1 MGEALPPFF
10 SRLTNLFFSTLPDN
24 YEESFWDEIWGCV
37 NYIKLPYET
46 VMSMP
51 VRERKIWIQKHNFEQ
66 QRLKEDMDSK
76 DSKGLSSMT
85 GEGLNT
91 YAKLS
96 QEKIKNGVAD

>member
-1 MGEALPPFF
+1 
-10 SRLTNLFFSTLPDN
+10 
-24 YEESFWDEIWGCV
+24 
-37 NYIKLPYET
+37 
-46 VMSMP
+46 MP

>member
-1 MGEALPPFF
+1 
-10 SRLTNLFFSTLPDN
+10 
-24 YEESFWDEIWGCV
+24 
-37 NYIKLPYET
+37 
-46 VMSMP
+46 MP

-66 QRLKEDMDSK
+66 QRLKEDVDSK